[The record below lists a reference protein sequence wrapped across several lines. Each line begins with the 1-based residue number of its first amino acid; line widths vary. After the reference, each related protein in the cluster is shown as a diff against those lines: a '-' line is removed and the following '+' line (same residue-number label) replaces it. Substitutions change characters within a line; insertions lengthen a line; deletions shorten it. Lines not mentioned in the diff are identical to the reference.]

1 MPEPKQPN
9 IVNITLI
16 RQGDAR
22 LVRGSPF
29 HAKPG
34 NSKDGE
40 RVTMT
45 KADEKRRKRA
55 AKRVEGA

>member
-9 IVNITLI
+9 VVNITLL
-16 RQGDAR
+16 RRGECR
-22 LVRGSPF
+22 MVVGSPF
-29 HAKPG
+29 HSKPG
-34 NSKDGE
+34 NTKDGE
-40 RVTMT
+40 RTTMS